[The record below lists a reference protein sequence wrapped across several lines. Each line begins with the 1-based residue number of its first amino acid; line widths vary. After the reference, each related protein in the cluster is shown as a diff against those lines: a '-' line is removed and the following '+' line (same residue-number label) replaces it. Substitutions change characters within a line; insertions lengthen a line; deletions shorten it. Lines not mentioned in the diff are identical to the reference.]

1 MYTPVSGGLVQ
12 GVRSKNISGK
22 ISTLIDAQAS
32 FGEVTISL
40 KGSTLSSNEF
50 QNIPPTTPHTGCR

>member
-12 GVRSKNISGK
+12 GVQSKIISGK

-32 FGEVTISL
+32 IGEVTITL
-40 KGSTLSSNEF
+40 KGTTLWKQWVSEHPTHHTPYST
-50 QNIPPTTPHTGCR
+50 